1 MKIGESKFARFK
13 VCLHCNVVYMKR
25 TKQYCDEC
33 GEKLYMR
40 TGRVKK
46 VAAKRYEIEQ
56 DYSHDSEI
64 VDERRRE

>member
-1 MKIGESKFARFK
+1 
-13 VCLHCNVVYMKR
+13 MKR